1 MLNLGLLTFTGACLV
16 AIFLVFGLL
25 KLFEVAFVVSQLL
38 VLEVD
43 NFLASGVEEVTG
55 V

>member
-16 AIFLVFGLL
+16 AIFLVFVLL